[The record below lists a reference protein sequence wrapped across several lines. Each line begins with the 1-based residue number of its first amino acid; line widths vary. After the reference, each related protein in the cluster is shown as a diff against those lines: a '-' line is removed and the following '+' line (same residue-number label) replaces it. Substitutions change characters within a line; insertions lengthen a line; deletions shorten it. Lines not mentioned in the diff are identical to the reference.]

1 MVFGLSLLGDAF
13 APIDYPSSNP
23 FNLKFVQF
31 DNKVLANRLNKNNLN
46 VSIQNSSYAVKESVK
61 DNLLILDGEITELSI
76 NYSRKVSEKLD
87 FYLKVPIYSFSKGFL
102 DQPIEE
108 WHKLLGLSDGS
119 REHLSKDQLHYEVQ
133 VNSIKEVFQDSFI
146 GIGDIQI
153 SSKLNFYSKNY
164 NDLNFI
170 TILELPSGSQKKNF
184 GNGYLDGIVALNLR
198 NTEIDNLIIDS
209 VFGLSIFNE
218 KNNQII
224 EEKNLASFSK
234 ILLSWQPEYFFSK
247 EIKNSLIYK
256 INFEIFEPQIKSD
269 FKSLGDVFYI
279 FGLGATYRIA
289 ANKYFNFGFSED
301 IKVNSSADFSFI
313 FGFDFKI

>member
-1 MVFGLSLLGDAF
+1 LVFGLSLLGDAF

-119 REHLSKDQLHYEVQ
+119 REHLSKDQLQYKVQ

-170 TILELPSGSQKKNF
+170 TILELPSGSQTKNF

-198 NTEIDNLIIDS
+198 NTKIDNLIIDS

-234 ILLSWQPEYFFSK
+234 ILLSWQPKYFFSK
-247 EIKNSLIYK
+247 EINNSLIYK